1 MKKLVIFSAI
11 AVAIGALV
19 VSGCGYVHKSL
30 LPGDVKS
37 VQINIF
43 DNESDRPDLELTV
56 TKAIVNEVSSATD
69 LKLTDTNPDSILKG
83 TLVERP
89 NRSLITSEV
98 GVVTTGDVTLEV
110 DLVWTDART
119 NGEIPLRTKK
129 VVASATYDVL
139 RGESRALAVQ
149 KAADLLAKRVVEAMQ
164 EEW

>member
-1 MKKLVIFSAI
+1 MKKLAIFSAV
-11 AVAIGALV
+11 AVVISALF

-43 DNESDRPDLELTV
+43 DNETSRPDLELTV

-83 TLVERP
+83 TLIERP
-89 NRSLITSEV
+89 NRSLITSDV

-110 DLVWTDART
+110 ELAWIDART

-129 VVASATYDVL
+129 ITASATYNIL
-139 RGESRALAVQ
+139 RGESRALAIQ